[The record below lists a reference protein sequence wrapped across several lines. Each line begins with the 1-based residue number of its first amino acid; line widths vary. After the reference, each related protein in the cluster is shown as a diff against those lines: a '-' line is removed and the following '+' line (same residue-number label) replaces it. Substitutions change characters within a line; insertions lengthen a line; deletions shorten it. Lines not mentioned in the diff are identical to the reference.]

1 MSSNT
6 KLKKNSAMLLIIV
19 MLIGSSPLLYADN
32 QASEPY
38 ILYETVD
45 VQPISK
51 GVEYTKITQFTSR
64 GWLNIHV
71 LKAELNDNI
80 MIDILTGKRGISTA
94 ETLRDMAEEAGS
106 IAAVNGD
113 FFSMSTPPFTI
124 GPIIK
129 NGKLLST
136 PLDNNMGVLSF
147 TKKGIPRIHTL
158 IWNGTVEVKGRRFP
172 LGGIN
177 KGYVLLDKLTLYTS
191 EWGPL
196 TPGNSIY
203 NGVVEVVVAG
213 NRVIEIRKNMPS
225 TEIPEKGFVLAGR
238 GKGAD
243 FLVENC
249 KEGYTI
255 RLNIE
260 TFPDLENIKTA
271 IGGGAV
277 LVEKGRIPHFTHN
290 ITGYHPRTA
299 VGFSK
304 DGRQIFMV
312 VVDGRSEE
320 SMGMTQEELARF
332 MIELGSYY
340 ALNLDGGGSSTM
352 VARPPGQ
359 ENLTILNTVSGAR
372 PRKIL
377 NGLGVITSYKKGRLY
392 GLKILSKSQNV
403 APNSIRKLDVV
414 GYDQFYNPVKIDI
427 KDVKWKVSPRDLGLI
442 EKGVFKA
449 QKPGKGG
456 IEARIGRI
464 KTRLPIRVLS
474 DPHYL
479 VVSPERVTIKPGEKV
494 AFQVQVVDTDG
505 FSAPLELEDINL
517 HITDDIGNISGNVLT
532 AGSQAKSGAI
542 IASFNGVKGGAL
554 ARVGITQTTIFDFEE
569 ATNTAFLGYPSQ
581 VEGSFEIALPEL
593 PFDNNA
599 GKLSYGFLDIKQ
611 TQAAYL
617 VFPQG
622 IKLPETAEKLGLW
635 VWGNEG
641 GDHSLKALVVDGN
654 GENHYIHFSKEVN
667 WCGWQ
672 EVKADISAF
681 KGPLTLKR
689 IYLVETNQTKQETG
703 YVYLDNL
710 TVYTPPDYDETILP
724 QRPKIKDPNQ
734 RSVDEGDK
742 KLSFVVLADPL
753 ITRNYNLKSY
763 NVLRQ
768 ILTATD
774 TDFFILT
781 GRITGSS
788 DFTSW
793 DAVSTWLSP
802 FDNLYVTGDRGYSAA
817 YDNNRFVFLNIEKGG
832 FRKTDPSQWQLLLKE
847 LEKAR
852 GDNIFVVLN
861 RPLSFFQDELEK
873 ELLINLL
880 NQHMENQNSQVWIV
894 CGGSSCFESYRLKG
908 VHILQL
914 PGFKT
919 IKPHFLRF
927 VITKHGE
934 ITYQLQSLELEN
946 KI

>member
-1 MSSNT
+1 LSNNT
-6 KLKKNSAMLLIIV
+6 KLKKISAVLLIVVMLL
-19 MLIGSSPLLYADN
+19 GSSTPLYAGDKIP
-32 QASEPY
+32 EPF

-51 GVEYTKITQFTSR
+51 GVEYTKITRFTSK
-64 GWLNIHV
+64 GWLNFHV

-80 MIDILTGKRGISTA
+80 MIDTLTGKKGISAT
-94 ETLRDMAEEAGS
+94 ETLKDMAEETGS

-113 FFSMSTPPFTI
+113 FFSLSAPPFTI

-129 NGKLLST
+129 NSKLLST
-136 PLDNNMGVLSF
+136 PLDNNMGVLYF
-147 TKKGIPRIHTL
+147 TKKGTPRIHTL
-158 IWNGTVEVKGRRFP
+158 IWNGMVEIKGKQFP
-172 LGGIN
+172 LGAVN
-177 KGYVLLDKLTLYTS
+177 KGYVLPDKLTLYTP
-191 EWGPL
+191 EWGL
-196 TPGNSIY
+196 STPGNSMY
-203 NGVVEVVVAG
+203 KGVVEIVVAG
-213 NRVIEIRKNMPS
+213 NRVMEIRKNMPG
-225 TEIPEKGFVLAGR
+225 TKIPEKGFVLAGR
-238 GKGAD
+238 EKGAD

-255 RLNIE
+255 NLNIE
-260 TFPDLENIKTA
+260 TFPELKNIMTA

-277 LVEKGRIPHFTHN
+277 LVKKGEIPHFSHN

-304 DGRQIFMV
+304 DGRQMFMV
-312 VVDGRSEE
+312 VADGRSKK
-320 SMGMTQEELARF
+320 SVGMTQEELARF

-359 ENLTILNTVSGAR
+359 ENLTILNTVSGSR

-377 NGLGVITSYKKGRLY
+377 NGLGIITSYKKGRLY

-403 APNSIRKLDVV
+403 ALDSIRKLEVV
-414 GYDQFYNPVKIDI
+414 GYDQFYNPVKIDT

-449 QKPGKGG
+449 LKPGKGI

-464 KTRLPIRVLS
+464 KTQVPIKVLS

-479 VVSPERVTIKPGEKV
+479 VVLPERVTIKPGEKV
-494 AFQVQVVDTDG
+494 EFQVQVVDADG

-517 HITDDIGNISGNVLT
+517 HVADDIGNVSGNVLT
-532 AGSQAKSGAI
+532 AGFQAKSGAV
-542 IASFNGVKGGAL
+542 IASFNGARGGAL
-554 ARVGITQTTIFDFEE
+554 VRVGITQRTIFDFEE
-569 ATNTAFLGYPSQ
+569 ATNTAFLGYPPQ
-581 VEGSFEIALPEL
+581 VEGGFEIALPEL

-611 TQAAYL
+611 AQAAYL

-622 IKLPETAEKLGLW
+622 IKLPEAVEKLGLW
-635 VWGNEG
+635 VWGNRG
-641 GDHSLKALVVDGN
+641 GGHSLKALVVDGN

-681 KGPLTLKR
+681 KTPLTLKR
-689 IYLVETNQTKQETG
+689 IYLVETNQTKQQTG

-710 TVYTPPDYDETILP
+710 TVYAPPDYDKTILP

-734 RSVDEGDK
+734 RPVDEGDK

-763 NVLRQ
+763 NVLRH

-774 TDFFILT
+774 TDFSILAGRVT
-781 GRITGSS
+781 GNS

-802 FDNLYVTGDRGYSAA
+802 FDNLYVTGERGYAA
-817 YDNNRFVFLNIEKGG
+817 ACDNNRFVFLNIEKGG
-832 FRKTDPSQWQLLLKE
+832 VRKTDPSQWKLLLRE

-852 GDNIFVVLN
+852 NDNVFVVLN
-861 RPLSFFQDELEK
+861 RPLNFFQDELEK

-880 NQHMENQNSQVWIV
+880 SQHLENQNSQVWIV
-894 CGGSSCFESYRLKG
+894 CAGSSDFESYRLKG

-919 IKPHFLRF
+919 TKPHFLRF
-927 VITKHGE
+927 VITKDGE